1 MCSYTTTKSYDFK
14 GHLNT
19 MHEIDVDLT
28 CDKCDSP
35 CNNDIGIKIGGQALS
50 NLEYSD
56 DIVLMEKSPL
66 KLQRFIDIFEKIS
79 KEIGLELN
87 ISKTKCM
94 KISKMDTKPLVIRI
108 GQKTAEEVSSF
119 TYLGFEITCDGK
131 DEKAVK
137 ARIALGWA
145 AVNKKFDLLKSN
157 VLSMMNKV
165 NIVETYIYPVV
176 RYGLEVVA
184 LSKSLKSKID
194 VFQND
199 VMRLLTGNNK
209 LDKVRIEKLNEMT
222 NLKNLFEMIKSDK
235 ESLFYKTKISVKGVS
250 KLCLEGLVEGKRSR
264 GRPKRRWTDDL
275 KEWSSSNNIQE
286 AFIKIKAKLEK

>member
-1 MCSYTTTKSYDFK
+1 
-14 GHLNT
+14 
-19 MHEIDVDLT
+19 MHENRQNGHEASS
-28 CDKCDSP
+28 DKDWPKDCRRSEQFYVSWLR
-35 CNNDIGIKIGGQALS
+35 NNLRRKRR
-50 NLEYSD
+50 
-56 DIVLMEKSPL
+56 KSL
-66 KLQRFIDIFEKIS
+66 
-79 KEIGLELN
+79 
-87 ISKTKCM
+87 
-94 KISKMDTKPLVIRI
+94 
-108 GQKTAEEVSSF
+108 
-119 TYLGFEITCDGK
+119 
-131 DEKAVK
+131 K

-184 LSKSLKSKID
+184 WTKSLKSKID

-199 VMRLLTGNNK
+199 IMRLLTDNNK
-209 LDKVRIEKLNEMT
+209 LDKVTIEKLNEMT
-222 NLKNLFEMIKSDK
+222 NLKNLFEMIKNDK

-275 KEWSSSNNIQE
+275 KEWSNSNNIQE
-286 AFIKIKAKLEK
+286 AFIKMKAKLEK